1 MRVYRPS
8 MFSFLVSALIAAVS
22 VVSGAGC
29 AAEPEK
35 KQIAITFDDAPV
47 MRFYTHPSQWHRT
60 VLIDSLATTLEAF
73 QAPATIFVVGD
84 LIEEPEGAELL
95 TQWMSR
101 GVQIA
106 NHTMSHTSFNLLSIA
121 EGIEEIDRAS
131 AILEPVARAY
141 DQQIRYF
148 RFPFLE
154 EGFTPEKKSA
164 WLEHL
169 ERRGL
174 KNARVTV
181 SNDDWKFDA
190 EYAEAE
196 LAEDWALRYEI
207 GQAYMEHMRA
217 SIAHWDSLGQEL
229 TGRNI
234 RHVLLLHANRIN
246 RDYLPQ
252 ILADLQE
259 RGFEFITL
267 DHAYEDP
274 IYRARDEWVSEN
286 GASFLENLKQ
296 TRMMY
301 LETAAR
307 K

>member
-1 MRVYRPS
+1 
-8 MFSFLVSALIAAVS
+8 MFSFLVSALIAAVGMA
-22 VVSGAGC
+22 SGTGC
-29 AAEPEK
+29 ATEPEK

-60 VLIDSLATTLEAF
+60 KLIDSLATTLEAY
-73 QAPATIFVVGD
+73 QVPATIFVVGD
-84 LIEEPEGAELL
+84 LVQEPEGAELL

-106 NHTMSHTSFNLLSIA
+106 NHTMSHRSFNGLSVA
-121 EGIEEIDRAS
+121 EGIEEIDRAN
-131 AILEPVARAY
+131 AILQPVARAY
-141 DQQIRYF
+141 DQQIKYF

-154 EGFTPEKKSA
+154 EGFTSDKKRA
-164 WLEHL
+164 WLDHL
-169 ERRGL
+169 ESRGM

-181 SNDDWKFDA
+181 SNDDWKYDA

-196 LAEDWALRYEI
+196 LAEDWARRYEI
-207 GQAYMEHMRA
+207 GQAYMEHMRE
-217 SIAHWDSLGQEL
+217 SIAHWDSLGQDL

-252 ILADLQE
+252 ILSDLQE

-267 DHAYEDP
+267 DKAYEDP
-274 IYRARDEWVSEN
+274 IYRARDEWVSES
-286 GASFLENLKQ
+286 GASFLENVKQ
-296 TRMMY
+296 TRMKY
-301 LETAAR
+301 LETAAQSEGS
-307 K
+307 